1 MLERHETLP
10 SGLKVDRD
18 WWFATKVVVII
29 GGAVAIS
36 ATVALLT

>member
-1 MLERHETLP
+1 MLERHEITP

-18 WWFATKVVVII
+18 WWFTAKVVTTV

-36 ATVALLT
+36 IALALLI

>member
-1 MLERHETLP
+1 MPERHEITP

-18 WWFATKVVVII
+18 WWFAAKVVTTV

-36 ATVALLT
+36 IALALLI